1 MQKLIRLRRA
11 HPVAYSVA
19 AGIVSVLLIM
29 LSGLVVGMAASVLC
43 PEADYYV
50 LTLIQEALGFALVFG
65 VVWASG
71 FSRVLR
77 QRGCGF
83 LRGLDVGLYPLV
95 LITLVAIAGWVTA
108 RQEGLAFAPWY
119 RMAAFS
125 GTMLLIGLAEELPFR
140 GLICG
145 VLLERF
151 GTDRAGIWKTVLL
164 SGGIFGVAHLTNL
177 LGADP
182 LGVFVQA
189 AVASVLGMLFAA
201 IYLRTGNLWVT
212 VVLHAL
218 MDFAGL
224 LSTGLFESG
233 AGDAVADAISS
244 YGLINLLPVITY
256 GIPTVFL
263 LRKKKLHEIRALWTL
278 QPAAGDSIVP
288 QPTEAAGE

>member
-1 MQKLIRLRRA
+1 MQKLMRLRRA
-11 HPVAYSVA
+11 YPIAYSTAV
-19 AGIVSVLLIM
+19 GLVSVLLIM
-29 LSGLVVGMAASVLC
+29 LSGLAVGVVAGVVC
-43 PEADYYV
+43 PQADYYV
-50 LTLIQEALGFALVFG
+50 LTLIQEALGFALVYG
-65 VVWASG
+65 VVRVSG
-71 FSRVLR
+71 FGAVLR

-95 LITLVAIAGWVTA
+95 LITLVAISSWVTA

-119 RMAAFS
+119 RMAAFC

-145 VLLERF
+145 ILLERF
-151 GTDRAGIWKTVLL
+151 GTDRTGVWKTVLL

-189 AVASVLGMLFAA
+189 TVASVLGMLFAA

-233 AGDAVADAISS
+233 AGDAVAEAISS

-263 LRKKKLHEIRALWTL
+263 LRKKKMHEIQTLWTL
-278 QPAAGDSIVP
+278 QPAVGDENAP
-288 QPTEAAGE
+288 QPIEE